1 MIRKKRF
8 DVAHYRFYR
17 LLGNRIIHGEDL
29 DLPDDEAAQRE
40 AAARLDA
47 AGPGACE
54 AIEIWQGTRRLALSP
69 PP

>member
-1 MIRKKRF
+1 M
-8 DVAHYRFYR
+8 AHYRFYR

-47 AGPGACE
+47 AVRVRA
-54 AIEIWQGTRRLALSP
+54 RRSRSGKARGGWRLTP